1 MEGVVKSA
9 GRVLEIFEFF
19 AQRHG
24 PATVSEVSVALG
36 FPLSSTSVLLKSL
49 LALGYLEYAPRSREY
64 QPTIRFAVLG
74 TWIFER
80 LFADEEE
87 IPRLMD
93 ELQADTGETI
103 VLAMQNGAHVDYIRV
118 LQSTRPVR
126 FYIKPGSRRPIWL
139 PAAGKALLA
148 QQSDR
153 EVSALVRR
161 INAGRAAEEGR
172 VALGPLLAEL
182 ARVRADGYARS
193 EASVIPDTTM
203 LAMALPVPPGHRPLA
218 LGVGGPLE
226 RMRRGSRQV
235 LALMRRKLEALS
247 PAAAGGA
254 AGTAPAAGQGTAK
267 RRRLAPHL

>member
-1 MEGVVKSA
+1 M
-9 GRVLEIFEFF
+9 
-19 AQRHG
+19 
-24 PATVSEVSVALG
+24 SEVSAALD

-49 LALGYLEYAPRSREY
+49 LALGYLEYEPRSREY

-93 ELQADTGETI
+93 ELQAETGETI
-103 VLAMQNGAHVDYIRV
+103 VLAMQNGAHVDYIRI

-126 FYIKPGSRRPIWL
+126 FYIKPGSRRSIWL
-139 PAAGKALLA
+139 PAAGKVLLA

-153 EVSALVRR
+153 EISALVRR
-161 INAGRAAEEGR
+161 INAGRATGER

-182 ARVRADGYARS
+182 ARVRATGCARS
-193 EASVIPDTTM
+193 EASVVPGTAM

-218 LGVGGPLE
+218 LGVGGPLD
-226 RMRRGSRQV
+226 RMRRSARQT

-247 PAAAGGA
+247 PASGGA
-254 AGTAPAAGQGTAK
+254 STAPNASRDANRK
-267 RRRLAPHL
+267 RRPIPHV